1 MANPTGDNGMLSY
14 GVGAGVTS
22 GPEHANRELE
32 LFKAAIDAVGEA
44 ILITGPELEPPG
56 PRIEYVNP
64 GFTRM
69 TGYTSEEVLGLTP
82 RVLQG
87 PGTDRVMLARMRAAL
102 QAGDPFRGEAVNYRK
117 DGTEYIVEWLITPV
131 RDRDGRIAHW
141 ISAQRNITERRMA
154 EATQRR
160 LLNEVNHRVNNTLAA
175 VQSMALQTLQA
186 APCSEEVRTAFLGRL
201 FALSRVHSLLARG
214 HWTSIP
220 LRELALAQSG
230 HHSGGNPGRIKISG
244 PEVSLR
250 PGAAIALGMVL
261 HELATNAAVHGA
273 LSAPSGRV
281 QLRWSIRSEAAGRL
295 RMHWVEEGG
304 PPVPGPPARRGFG
317 ARLIE
322 RGLAQEVQAETQL
335 LFEPAGVQCEIDA
348 PLQVVAVAA

>member
-1 MANPTGDNGMLSY
+1 MANSTGDNGTPDY
-14 GVGAGVTS
+14 VVDAGMTS
-22 GPEHANRELE
+22 GPEHAGRELE
-32 LFKAAIDAVGEA
+32 LFKTAVEAVGEA

-64 GFTRM
+64 GFTHM
-69 TGYTSEEVLGLTP
+69 TGYTLEEMLGRTP

-87 PGTDRVMLARMRAAL
+87 PGTDRAVLARMRAAL
-102 QAGDPFRGEAVNYRK
+102 KAGHSFRAEAVNYRK

-131 RDRDGRIAHW
+131 LDRDGHIVHW
-141 ISAQRNITERRMA
+141 VSAQRDVTERRMA
-154 EATQRR
+154 EAIQRR
-160 LLNEVNHRVNNTLAA
+160 LHNEVNHRVNNTLAA

-186 APCSEEVRTAFLGRL
+186 APCSEEVRTAFLSRL

-214 HWTSIP
+214 HWTGVP
-220 LRELALAQSG
+220 LRDLALAQLG
-230 HHSGGNPGRIKISG
+230 HHSGGNLGGIEISG
-244 PEVSLR
+244 PEMSLR

-261 HELATNAAVHGA
+261 HELAANAAVHGA
-273 LSAPSGRV
+273 LSVPSGRV

-304 PPVPGPPARRGFG
+304 PPVPSPPKHRGFG

-322 RGLAQEVQAETQL
+322 RGLVQEVQAETRL
-335 LFEPAGVQCEIDA
+335 LFKSAGVQCEIDA
-348 PLQVVAVAA
+348 PLEVVAVAA